1 MIIPIETA
9 ERGKKRNKEKNLIFI
24 GKEQNMK
31 KKLVA
36 LFVMVMLLGSMAG
49 CAKTGTPTGTAVPE
63 VLKVAYPTDPQG
75 LDPQRT
81 AAVATFNIT
90 GNIYETLLAITPDWQ
105 VQPRLAESFIISPD
119 GLEITFKLKK
129 GVKFHNGREMKAQD
143 VKYSFE
149 RLKGEGSPKAG
160 DYKNISKIEVV
171 DDYTVKFT
179 TASLDVEL
187 AKAFIY
193 PWAAIVPAEAADS
206 LKTNPVGTGAYKFVE
221 WIPQQQVILTR
232 FDDYHGE
239 KAKIKD
245 IGLVLIPDATSQLAA
260 LQVGDIHITEVTGNQ
275 IKLLK
280 EDPKF
285 QVYTEAMNA
294 TQLLALNL
302 ENKAL
307 ADVRVRQAIAKAI
320 NKDDIIAT
328 VVWGYGNKVGS
339 HLPINYPDYVDTN
352 SVMTY
357 DPDGARK
364 LLADAGYSQGLTL
377 KLTLPKSYQ
386 IHVDTG
392 QIIADQLSK
401 VGITANVE
409 IMEWGQWLSE
419 VYSGKKYDMTVV
431 ALSGR
436 LDSRYF
442 LKRYRSDSKDFV
454 SLITG
459 EVDTLLDQAAK
470 ETDPAKRKE
479 IFKQMQLILAEKL
492 PAVYI
497 QTPHKLFGMASSVQ
511 GFRIYPIDIYEYKDV
526 SFKK

>member
-1 MIIPIETA
+1 MY
-9 ERGKKRNKEKNLIFI
+9 KR
-24 GKEQNMK
+24 
-31 KKLVA
+31 LVA
-36 LFVMVMLLGSMAG
+36 VILTVLMLATLGG
-49 CAKTGTPTGTAVPE
+49 CAKTTDKSGSQD

-90 GNIYETLLAITPDWQ
+90 GNIYDTLLSITPDWQ
-105 VQPRLAESFIISPD
+105 IQPRLAESYAVSPD
-119 GLEITFKLKK
+119 GKEITFKLRK
-129 GVKFHNGREMKAQD
+129 GVKFHNGREMKAAD
-143 VKYSFE
+143 VKFSFE

-160 DYKNISKIEVV
+160 DYKNITTIEVV

-179 TASLDVEL
+179 TASVDVEL
-187 AKAFIY
+187 PKAFIY
-193 PWAAIVPAEAADS
+193 PWTAIVPAEAADN

-232 FDDYHGE
+232 NDDYFMTP
-239 KAKIKD
+239 AKIKD

-260 LQVGDIHITEVTGNQ
+260 LQVGDVHITELTGNQ

-280 EDPKF
+280 DNPNF
-285 QVYTEAMNA
+285 QVYTEPMNA
-294 TQLLALNL
+294 TQLLALNMD
-302 ENKAL
+302 NKVL
-307 ADVRVRQAIAKAI
+307 SDVRVRQAIAMAI
-320 NKDDIIAT
+320 NKDDIIST
-328 VVWGYGNKVGS
+328 VVWGYGDKVGS
-339 HLPINYPDYVDTN
+339 HLPVNYPDYVDTN
-352 SVMTY
+352 SIMPY
-357 DPDGARK
+357 NPERSRE
-364 LLADAGYSQGLTL
+364 LLAAAGYGQGLTL
-377 KLTLPKSYQ
+377 KLALPKSYQ

-401 VGITANVE
+401 VGITANIE
-409 IMEWGQWLSE
+409 IIEWGQWLSD
-419 VYSGKKYDMTVV
+419 VYTAKKYDMTVV

-454 SLITG
+454 SLITAD
-459 EVDTLLDQAAK
+459 VDQLLDQSAK

-479 IFKQMQLILAEKL
+479 IFKQIQMILAEKL

-497 QTPHKLFGMASSVQ
+497 QTPHKLFGMAKNVE